1 MAIPTPVVVVEPKRS
16 QMALTVR
23 FTSQI
28 LVLFA
33 VAWFI
38 MLLAPVAFHYH
49 AGYWQCFA
57 ALLVARFL
65 QKSPGL
71 PKIEDLETQKEEGK

>member
-1 MAIPTPVVVVEPKRS
+1 MAVPTPVVVVEPKRS
-16 QMALTVR
+16 NTALSAR

-57 ALLVARFL
+57 VLLVARFL
-65 QKSPGL
+65 QKPHVL
-71 PKIEDLETQKEEGK
+71 PKVEDLATQKVGK